1 MELHKSNHILSLI
14 RVGTVNVFK
23 VNYHVFT
30 PATLTN
36 LNFCKYLVICI
47 KCNEQ
52 CNTQLDKRKEKF
64 YIILN

>member
-36 LNFCKYLVICI
+36 L
-47 KCNEQ
+47 
-52 CNTQLDKRKEKF
+52 KF
-64 YIILN
+64 LQIPCDLHKM